1 MTGPFGFA
9 TNPYG
14 VGHSGWGPPAN
25 GGSAHPFRLPL
36 ATRLKARLLAER
48 YDRQLAAGAT
58 APLYSALEVHACR
71 LITIAEREAV
81 ARSLRESLQDARTVP
96 SPWTAR
102 SWTHR
107 PNVLAA
113 ADVIDTVT
121 LWLHSPRP
129 VTACGMARL
138 RLLLSDGMGP
148 LYVCGRGD
156 LVGQLNA
163 ALVTL

>member
-1 MTGPFGFA
+1 MTGPFGP
-9 TNPYG
+9 TRNPYN
-14 VGHSGWGPPAN
+14 VGHSGWGLPTT
-25 GGSAHPFRLPL
+25 GGGAHPFRLPL
-36 ATRLKARLLAER
+36 ATRLKSRLLAER

-58 APLYSALEVHACR
+58 APIYSALEVHACR
-71 LITIAEREAV
+71 LITVTEREVV
-81 ARSLRESLQDARTVP
+81 ARSLRAALQDARALP

-107 PNVLAA
+107 PNVLAGSEL
-113 ADVIDTVT
+113 IDTIT

-148 LYVCGRGD
+148 LYVSGRGD
-156 LVGQLNA
+156 LVSVLRD
-163 ALVTL
+163 ALDVM

>member
-1 MTGPFGFA
+1 MTGPFGPA

-14 VGHSGWGPPAN
+14 VGRSGWALPADQ
-25 GGSAHPFRLPL
+25 GTAHPFRLPL

-71 LITIAEREAV
+71 LITVVEREVV
-81 ARSLRESLQDARTVP
+81 ARSLRAALQDACALP

-107 PNVLAA
+107 PNVLAG
-113 ADVIDTVT
+113 ADLIDTVT

-148 LYVCGRGD
+148 LYVSGRGD
-156 LVGQLNA
+156 LSGRLRE
-163 ALVTL
+163 ALAVM